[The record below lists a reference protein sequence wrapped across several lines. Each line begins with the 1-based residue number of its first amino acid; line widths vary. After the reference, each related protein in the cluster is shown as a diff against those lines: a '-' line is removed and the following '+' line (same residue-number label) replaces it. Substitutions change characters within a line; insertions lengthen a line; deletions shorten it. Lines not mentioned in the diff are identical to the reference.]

1 MGLQLYACFLVNG
14 SGPETWTADFSINT
28 RLPCSGNDSDIMTR
42 GLKAMT
48 NSRVLRKLRSGDFVK
63 AAGISRVA
71 DPWLTEVVAKIGYD
85 VVWFDLEHRS
95 YNHGIINTLSLACRA
110 TGIDL
115 MVRVLKGGYHSPMQ
129 ALEFGANGLM
139 VPHIR
144 SAEEAT
150 QWVEWSRFPPMGKRG
165 LDGAGADADFGLADT
180 LEYLKHANEEV
191 FLAFQI
197 EDREAVEAID
207 EIAAVP
213 GFDLFFIGPGD
224 LSLSYG
230 VPLEFEHPLLQKAT
244 RKVAAAAEK
253 HGKWWG
259 TTTATPQK
267 AQEALNLGARMV
279 VAGGDHGALVNGLR
293 DSFDKFSSVKIPK

>member
-1 MGLQLYACFLVNG
+1 
-14 SGPETWTADFSINT
+14 
-28 RLPCSGNDSDIMTR
+28 
-42 GLKAMT
+42 MT
-48 NSRVLRKLRSGDFVK
+48 NSKVLRKLRSGDFVK

-95 YNHGIINTLSLACRA
+95 YNDGIINTLSLACRA

-144 SAEEAT
+144 SADEAR
-150 QWVEWSRFPPMGKRG
+150 QWVEWSRFPPLGKRG

-180 LEYLKHANEEV
+180 GEYLKHANEEV

-230 VPLEFEHPLLQKAT
+230 VPLEFEHPLLQQAT
-244 RKVAAAAEK
+244 RRVADAARK

-293 DSFDKFSSVKIPK
+293 DSFDKFSSVKIP